1 MRAFLRRLCGNAAE
15 ADDLAQETFVF
26 AWENLHRFDSA
37 RDFRPWLFGIAWR
50 KYREK
55 RRGWRRLLA
64 RETAYVQSRETVA
77 HGDPGLKLDLE
88 AACAALPADQRAAIL
103 LCLGLDFTH
112 QEAAEALA
120 LYWLEPGRRPYLI
133 RVDGQ
138 VAGFALVR
146 ALERPGLHELA
157 EFYVGQAFRR
167 QGVGRAAAW
176 TLFEGQPGD
185 WQLNVLTGNRNA
197 LAFWLRVVPCGT
209 VPLPVD
215 DPEAWPHL
223 RFRFHVG

>member
-1 MRAFLRRLCGNAAE
+1 MRAHQQALRAFLRRLCGNAAE
-15 ADDLAQETFVF
+15 ADDLAQDVFVF
-26 AWENLHRFDSA
+26 AWENIRRFDAA

-120 LYWLEPGRRPYLI
+120 LPL
-133 RVDGQ
+133 
-138 VAGFALVR
+138 
-146 ALERPGLHELA
+146 
-157 EFYVGQAFRR
+157 
-167 QGVGRAAAW
+167 
-176 TLFEGQPGD
+176 
-185 WQLNVLTGNRNA
+185 
-197 LAFWLRVVPCGT
+197 GT
-209 VPLPVD
+209 VKS
-215 DPEAWPHL
+215 
-223 RFRFHVG
+223 HVARGRGKLAAFLGDAS